1 MVKSVLET
9 KLQSYKEYI
18 RAQWLFNIQIHL
30 QLGWNF
36 SFEMWDPCEVQ
47 LNFGENTP
55 ILSMVTFNIHVHL
68 QFDWISQEWN
78 LKSLVRCKLSFQE
91 TCESKWLN
99 FSRAEWEIIVRCG
112 SYSEIINF
120 DHGDFQYTN
129 SLTVELNF
137 SRVKWEIH
145 WEVQP
150 CYVFERLVRENGWI
164 SQEWNVKS
172 SSGAAQFP
180 RSLLEKMKACG
191 RPWIWMTL
199 HRSYDGFR
207 YP

>member
-1 MVKSVLET
+1 VNLSGLIASCCIWWKSCIAFSGCPSFTYFVRFWFH
-9 KLQSYKEYI
+9 LQSYKEYI

-36 SFEMWDPCEVQ
+36 LSEMWDPCEVQ
-47 LNFGENTP
+47 LNFGEDIP

-78 LKSLVRCKLSFQE
+78 VKSLVSCKLSFPE

-129 SLTVELNF
+129 SHTVELNF
-137 SRVKWEIH
+137 SRVKW
-145 WEVQP
+145 
-150 CYVFERLVRENGWI
+150 
-164 SQEWNVKS
+164 
-172 SSGAAQFP
+172 
-180 RSLLEKMKACG
+180 
-191 RPWIWMTL
+191 
-199 HRSYDGFR
+199 
-207 YP
+207 